1 MKIDNLKINAYGK
14 LENKEIEFSDHINVV
29 HGNNESGKSTL
40 LKFISNIFYGTS
52 KNKKGKE
59 FSDYDMYKPWG
70 AEEFSGKIA
79 YTLDNGEKYEVFREF
94 GGKKNPKIY
103 NEQKEDVAKQ
113 YTIDKNEG
121 NQFFTE
127 QTGVDETMFLSTV
140 VSMQQEVKLDKNVQ
154 NALVQKVA
162 NLASTGDDSVSYKK
176 AQEKITKKQI
186 EEIGTNRSQGRPINI
201 IKEEKFRVQDE
212 IGKLENFK
220 ERKKEIEYEK
230 EEKQDKISE
239 IEANIRLIRKVKAI
253 KEKERLGQ
261 EKIKIAE
268 DLKQKEE
275 HRKKELELQKN
286 EIERNI
292 QKVEYVKEIKDR
304 PISKTKRNAALG
316 MAALGIAVVIIGI
329 IIKNIIIAAIF
340 GVELVVACIW
350 LFTEINKIRKV
361 KKKQASKKIE
371 IQKQQLQKQEAIKQA
386 QEEMKKVEAE
396 INVLQNNINE
406 GEKQIQESKQN
417 ELTEIAL
424 EKEKLNAEAE
434 RTKIEKLFNIAN
446 IGYELEKQEEEKNR
460 KKLEY
465 HSLELEENKIFPELE
480 KVALLDEQLEEINEK
495 EKELEEKNKA
505 IELTRE
511 ILEIA
516 YQKMKQNVTPKL
528 TQELSKNIQ
537 EISGGKYSKIN
548 LHEEEGIIV
557 EKENG
562 EYVEAEKLSV
572 RNN

>member
-1 MKIDNLKINAYGK
+1 MKIENLKINAYGK
-14 LENKEIEFSDHINVV
+14 LENKKIEFSDHINII

-40 LKFISNIFYGTS
+40 LNFISNIFYGTS

-59 FSDYDMYKPWG
+59 YSDYDKYKPWNS
-70 AEEFSGKIA
+70 EEFSGKIT
-79 YTLDNGEKYEVFREF
+79 YRLDNGKKYEVFREF
-94 GGKKNPKIY
+94 GGKKTPKIY
-103 NEQKEDVAKQ
+103 NEQKEDISKQ
-113 YTIDKNEG
+113 YSIDKNFG

-127 QTGVDETMFLSTV
+127 QTGVNEMMFLSTV
-140 VSMQQEVKLDKNVQ
+140 VSMQQEIKLDKNVQ

-201 IKEEKFRVQDE
+201 IKEEKFKIQDE
-212 IGKLENFK
+212 IGKLENCK

-230 EEKQDKISE
+230 EEIKSE
-239 IEANIRLIRKVKAI
+239 IVEIERNIQLIRKIKEI
-253 KEKERLGQ
+253 KEKERLSK

-268 DLKQKEE
+268 DLKQNQEQRME
-275 HRKKELELQKN
+275 VLELQKN
-286 EIERNI
+286 EIEKNI
-292 QKVEYVKEIKDR
+292 QKVENVKKVKEKV
-304 PISKTKRNAALG
+304 ISKTKRNVALG
-316 MAALGIAVVIIGI
+316 MAILGIILLIISI
-329 IIKNIIIAAIF
+329 IIKNVIIAAIF
-340 GVELVVACIW
+340 GIEFV
-350 LFTEINKIRKV
+350 FTGILGLIEIKKINKAQ
-361 KKKQASKKIE
+361 KKQATKKIE
-371 IQKQQLQKQEAIKQA
+371 IQKQQLEKEKAIRNW
-386 QEEMKKVEAE
+386 QEEINKIEAE
-396 INVLQNNINE
+396 ITVLQNNINT
-406 GEKQIQESKQN
+406 GKEKIQEVRQKEQ
-417 ELTEIAL
+417 TEIAL
-424 EKEKLNAEAE
+424 EIENLKNEAE
-434 RTKIEKLFNIAN
+434 NQKIERLFNTEN
-446 IGYELEKQEEEKNR
+446 INYELEKQEEKKNR
-460 KKLEY
+460 KNLEY
-465 HSLELEENKIFPELE
+465 RSLELEENAIFPELE
-480 KVALLDEQLEEINEK
+480 KVVILEEQLEEINEK

-516 YQKMKQNVTPKL
+516 YKKMKQNVTPKL

-562 EYVEAEKLSV
+562 EYVEADKLSV